1 VDPRDPTA
9 LNTLSNVYLT
19 AIERSTPAQREPLT
33 AINTLA
39 AFSLVT
45 PVEGPDPKH
54 RVFTPHVTHYPETPL
69 SATSAMSPRP
79 FEIKYPSTMTATPPL
94 SGTTDSNEFKV
105 FTFSSAD
112 TNSQTLSLPSSSQPH
127 HQHRPQQPPYH
138 PHSKPQLTAI
148 DTKQAQRRP
157 ANSHLSA
164 GQSLNP
170 PYTPSQA
177 RHSILRNSPLPPRT
191 AIPPSPRRQSQRL
204 LDKAAR
210 RVGYNSPIE
219 QEIITSRYIHSHV
232 DLLSEDSPIS
242 PNVTAMAV
250 DNDQNDAGAFLPNE
264 VEDGGQTPGP
274 FQMRRRIASS
284 ATATPASPVGIRKK
298 KRKEKKRLWVWTIG
312 QEDDNEQ
319 EVGGAIA
326 ALRAEAARFNAKPTE
341 DESRTPKAPVPEI
354 ALQEIPT
361 PSVESADSWSDYR
374 DPDVDMTDCSSVYS
388 EDRESSL
395 HPPDTTDL
403 EMKTPTEPK
412 GLKKGLENERDT
424 PIPDLSSR
432 RDTPVPHPNRDT
444 PIPSRDTPIPSELF

>member
-1 VDPRDPTA
+1 
-9 LNTLSNVYLT
+9 
-19 AIERSTPAQREPLT
+19 
-33 AINTLA
+33 
-39 AFSLVT
+39 
-45 PVEGPDPKH
+45 
-54 RVFTPHVTHYPETPL
+54 
-69 SATSAMSPRP
+69 
-79 FEIKYPSTMTATPPL
+79 
-94 SGTTDSNEFKV
+94 
-105 FTFSSAD
+105 
-112 TNSQTLSLPSSSQPH
+112 
-127 HQHRPQQPPYH
+127 
-138 PHSKPQLTAI
+138 
-148 DTKQAQRRP
+148 
-157 ANSHLSA
+157 
-164 GQSLNP
+164 
-170 PYTPSQA
+170 
-177 RHSILRNSPLPPRT
+177 
-191 AIPPSPRRQSQRL
+191 
-204 LDKAAR
+204 
-210 RVGYNSPIE
+210 
-219 QEIITSRYIHSHV
+219 
-232 DLLSEDSPIS
+232 
-242 PNVTAMAV
+242 MAV
-250 DNDQNDAGAFLPNE
+250 DSDQNDAGAFLPNE

-274 FQMRRRIASS
+274 FQMRRRVASS

-354 ALQEIPT
+354 ALQETPT

-395 HPPDTTDL
+395 HPPDTDL